1 MNTKRSVFLL
11 FCSMALLGSLSGGET
26 VFVPVKIDGPVHD
39 PANHTYWFGPFPESV
54 ALIDMNGDGKL
65 DIACGRNWYEAPN
78 WIKHTNYRDGAET
91 FGPITDD
98 GGEAVLDVNRDGK
111 PDIIAS
117 GWMKMSGVYWYENP
131 GVPGVKWKEHLIH
144 SARNMEGFVMGDIV
158 GHHNGDQDILINHWD
173 PVPGQFFSYYEHIDK
188 EPWLVEHVLGTE
200 GQQHGNGIGDINGD
214 GRNDLVTGVGWWEAP
229 PDPRN
234 GKWIWHPDWNVFNG
248 NCGLPVL
255 VYDANG
261 DGLNDVII
269 GAAQDYGLKWLEQ
282 KKDASGKR
290 TFVEHWIEKD
300 FSLFHSMELGDID
313 GDGKPELVTG
323 KILFPHQGRDP
334 GEFDPLFVFYYK
346 IANGQFERHILSY
359 NNLQWYPG
367 QTQNPPPNGAIGFG
381 RKIAIADLDGD
392 GKNEIIIAS
401 NSGLYVFYNKG
412 TTPSPRPV
420 NPLPPNNTYP
430 TNMDRGPGR
439 GGPGR
444 GGAGAPNQ
452 PPQPGR

>member
-1 MNTKRSVFLL
+1 MCLEPRGSSTGTALATSTATGGTTWSPASAGGKRL
-11 FCSMALLGSLSGGET
+11 
-26 VFVPVKIDGPVHD
+26 
-39 PANHTYWFGPFPESV
+39 
-54 ALIDMNGDGKL
+54 
-65 DIACGRNWYEAPN
+65 
-78 WIKHTNYRDGAET
+78 
-91 FGPITDD
+91 
-98 GGEAVLDVNRDGK
+98 
-111 PDIIAS
+111 
-117 GWMKMSGVYWYENP
+117 
-131 GVPGVKWKEHLIH
+131 
-144 SARNMEGFVMGDIV
+144 
-158 GHHNGDQDILINHWD
+158 
-173 PVPGQFFSYYEHIDK
+173 
-188 EPWLVEHVLGTE
+188 
-200 GQQHGNGIGDINGD
+200 
-214 GRNDLVTGVGWWEAP
+214 

-401 NSGLYVFYNKG
+401 NRAVRLLQQGHDALAETGQS
-412 TTPSPRPV
+412 
-420 NPLPPNNTYP
+420 
-430 TNMDRGPGR
+430 
-439 GGPGR
+439 
-444 GGAGAPNQ
+444 AAAQ
-452 PPQPGR
+452 